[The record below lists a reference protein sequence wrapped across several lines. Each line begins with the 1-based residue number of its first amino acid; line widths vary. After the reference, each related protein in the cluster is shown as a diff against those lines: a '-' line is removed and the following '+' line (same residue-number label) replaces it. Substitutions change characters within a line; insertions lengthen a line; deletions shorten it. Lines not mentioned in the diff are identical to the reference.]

1 MSGDWAVYMDTPR
14 MCGWRRYLLA
24 AALTVSLSALGISPS
39 ASQPGQPGLAP
50 APSDAAAMPQ
60 YRRALEEYN
69 KAWQS
74 YAAAAS
80 AYWNLVSERR
90 QLRNGKRARGE
101 PLSIAD
107 YVLGSR
113 RSIPDRQSR

>member
-1 MSGDWAVYMDTPR
+1 
-14 MCGWRRYLLA
+14 
-24 AALTVSLSALGISPS
+24 
-39 ASQPGQPGLAP
+39 
-50 APSDAAAMPQ
+50 MPQ